1 MNKNGRREGLRS
13 KNKKPDR
20 IKQTKNKTR
29 VPKGIGDN
37 NKKGERRIATDWKRG
52 VHILHMLCPW
62 RRGGRVHTSGCYYI

>member
-20 IKQTKNKTR
+20 IEQTKNKTR
-29 VPKGIGDN
+29 VPKGMGDNN

-52 VHILHMLCPW
+52 LHILHMLCPW
-62 RRGGRVHTSGCYYI
+62 RRGRVHTSGCYYI